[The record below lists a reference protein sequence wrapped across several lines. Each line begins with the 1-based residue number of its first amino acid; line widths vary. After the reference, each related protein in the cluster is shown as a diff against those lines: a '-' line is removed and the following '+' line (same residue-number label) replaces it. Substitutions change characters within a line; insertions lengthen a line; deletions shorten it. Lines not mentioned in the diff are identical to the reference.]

1 MPSVDVF
8 CAQISSEIKSLGLEY
23 PKTIIFC
30 QRYPDVSALYFSVC
44 KHLQGYIT
52 FPPNKPI
59 VSKFFLVNMY
69 TRASSPEN
77 KDQVLYNF
85 SDSKGKLRLVIAMS
99 AFGLGVDCPDIRVVY
114 YWGPPATVEEYTQE
128 SGRAGRDGLQSK
140 STLLYG
146 KPGKFVTQGMKE
158 YSTNNE
164 ICQRKFLNRN
174 FLFNNDEKTDNC
186 CDICNQ

>member
-1 MPSVDVF
+1 
-8 CAQISSEIKSLGLEY
+8 
-23 PKTIIFC
+23 
-30 QRYPDVSALYFSVC
+30 
-44 KHLQGYIT
+44 
-52 FPPNKPI
+52 
-59 VSKFFLVNMY
+59 MY

-85 SDSKGKLRLVIAMS
+85 TDTKGKLRLVIATS

-114 YWGPPATVEEYTQE
+114 HWGPPATVEYMQE

-140 STLLYG
+140 SILLYG
-146 KPGKFVTQGMKE
+146 KPGQFVTQDMKE

-164 ICQRKFLNRN
+164 ICRRKLLNRK

-186 CDICNQ
+186 